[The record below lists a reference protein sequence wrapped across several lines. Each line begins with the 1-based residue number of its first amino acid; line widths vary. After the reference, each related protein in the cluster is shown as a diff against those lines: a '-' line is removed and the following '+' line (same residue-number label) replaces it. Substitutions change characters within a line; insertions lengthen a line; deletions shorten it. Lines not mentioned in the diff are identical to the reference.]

1 MSASEPSIAP
11 YTVAAIQFD
20 PAFGEKEKNISNLL
34 RLTEEAARH
43 GARLIVHPELATTG
57 YCWLSR
63 EEVAP
68 YVEPVP
74 VPTTDRFQQL
84 AAQYDCYIATSFPE
98 VDPATNVYYNCMA
111 LIGPTGLIG
120 VYRKIHSYISEP
132 RWARDGD
139 LGFPVW
145 DTPLGRL
152 AGIICMDAEFF
163 EAARIPALRGADV
176 LLFPTDWMEEKCP
189 SNRWMARAFENGVYF
204 IAANRCGLERG
215 VQFSGGSCVL
225 DPDGAIQA
233 YLDNGEGIVY
243 GEVDVARARD
253 KRWGPLLKDG
263 SGEPRLEPVGDRIA
277 DRRPAEYLTLVN
289 NTYLWEPLKFHG
301 LYDMG
306 ELPPGQLS
314 CVGIMQTDL
323 SAFSSPVATPL
334 VGVPS
339 SLRVYQGNED
349 GTPTRGVATLETLL
363 GMVRTTLRD
372 YDSARPD
379 VLVLP
384 ELILPGPLPGS
395 HADAIAAMQSGAIEI
410 PGPETGAL
418 VALATE
424 FQISLALGVAER
436 ALENGGQLPAYYN
449 TVVLIDPE
457 GIYGKYRKLHL
468 TASDRLWASP
478 GNLGLPT
485 FDTPAGR
492 IGLAT
497 GYDILFPE
505 TLRVLAGKGA
515 DLVCAPAYLNFPD
528 PVSLGPSSIK
538 YAITVAP
545 EEYDAT
551 HSLIWR
557 LRAAEHHVYLAL
569 ANWSGASDTLRANG
583 YSGIFSPST
592 ASYPWGEV
600 IAEDE
605 PDAAYPTLPALTMMT
620 IDTREQRTGRRL
632 TTPMRF
638 APGEVAGSLTGE
650 LAYDIRETIPGN
662 VVRSKPLLRKRVPF
676 WYLDLVRIR

>member
-1 MSASEPSIAP
+1 MSAPEPSIAP
-11 YTVAAIQFD
+11 YKVAAIQFD
-20 PAFGEKEKNISNLL
+20 PVLGEKDTNISHLL
-34 RLTEEAARH
+34 RLTEEAAQH
-43 GARLIVHPELATTG
+43 GARLIVHPEMANTG
-57 YCWLSR
+57 YCWVSR

-74 VPTTDRFQQL
+74 GPTTDRFAQL
-84 AAQYDCYIATSFPE
+84 AAQYDCYIATSLPE

-111 LIGPTGLIG
+111 LIGPSGLIG

-152 AGIICMDAEFF
+152 AGVICMDAEFF
-163 EAARIPALRGADV
+163 EATRIPALLGADV
-176 LLFPTDWMEEKCP
+176 LLFSTNWLEEKCP
-189 SNRWMARAFENGVYF
+189 SNRWMARAFENGAYF
-204 IAANRCGLERG
+204 IGANRCGLERT

-253 KRWGPLLKDG
+253 KRWGPLVKDG
-263 SGEPRLEPVGDRIA
+263 DGVSRLEPVGNRIA

-289 NTYLWEPLKFHG
+289 NTYLWEPLMFHG
-301 LYDMG
+301 LYEMG

-314 CVGIMQTDL
+314 CVGIVQSEL
-323 SAFSSPVATPL
+323 SAFKGGAAGSPL
-334 VGVPS
+334 DMLMGM
-339 SLRVYQGNED
+339 LR
-349 GTPTRGVATLETLL
+349 A
-363 GMVRTTLRD
+363 TLRD

-384 ELILPGPLPGS
+384 ELVLPGPLP
-395 HADAIAAMQSGAIEI
+395 ANRPPAEAIAAMQAGAIEV
-410 PGPETGAL
+410 PGPETAAL

-424 FQISLALGVAER
+424 FQISLVLGVAER
-436 ALENGGQLPAYYN
+436 AVEDGKQLPRYYN
-449 TVVLIDPE
+449 AVLLIDPE
-457 GIYGKYRKLHL
+457 GVYGKYRKLHL

-485 FDTPAGR
+485 FDMPAGR
-492 IGLAT
+492 VGLAT
-497 GYDILFPE
+497 GYDVLFPE

-515 DLVCAPAYLNFPD
+515 DLVCAPAYLAFPE
-528 PVSLGPSSIK
+528 PVGLGPSSIK
-538 YAITVAP
+538 YTITVAP

-569 ANWSGASDTLRANG
+569 ANWSGAIEGLRANG
-583 YSGIFSPST
+583 YSGVFSPST
-592 ASYPWGEV
+592 SRYPWAEV

-605 PDAAYPTLPALTMMT
+605 PDAAYPAPPALAVMT
-620 IDTREQRTGRRL
+620 IDTREQRTGRRS
-632 TTPMRF
+632 TMPMHF

-650 LAYDIRETIPGN
+650 LAYNVRETIPGN

-676 WYLDLVRIR
+676 WYLDLIRIR

>member
-1 MSASEPSIAP
+1 MSVPEPSIAP
-11 YTVAAIQFD
+11 YKVAAIQFD
-20 PAFGEKEKNISNLL
+20 PVLGEVNNNITRLL

-74 VPTTDRFQQL
+74 GPTTNRFAQL
-84 AAQYDCYIATSFPE
+84 AAQYDCYIATSLPE
-98 VDPATNVYYNCMA
+98 VDPSTNVYYNCMA
-111 LIGPTGLIG
+111 LISPAGLIG
-120 VYRKIHSYISEP
+120 VYRKVHSYISEP

-152 AGIICMDAEFF
+152 SGIICMDADYF
-163 EAARIPALRGADV
+163 EAARIPSLRGADV
-176 LLFPTDWMEEKCP
+176 LLFPTNWLEEKCP
-189 SNRWMARAFENGVYF
+189 SSRWMARAFENGVYF
-204 IAANRCGLERG
+204 IAANRCGLERT

-243 GEVDVARARD
+243 GEVDVAHARD
-253 KRWGPLLKDG
+253 KHWGPLVKDSNG
-263 SGEPRLEPVGDRIA
+263 TTQVKAVGDRLA

-289 NTYLWEPLKFHG
+289 NTYLWEPLMFHG
-301 LYDMG
+301 LYEMG

-314 CVGIMQTDL
+314 CAGIIQSDL
-323 SAFSSPVATPL
+323 VAFKQYRHGTPL
-334 VGVPS
+334 EM
-339 SLRVYQGNED
+339 L
-349 GTPTRGVATLETLL
+349 T
-363 GMVRTTLRD
+363 GMVRATLRD
-372 YDSARPD
+372 HDFARPD

-384 ELILPGPLPGS
+384 ELILPGPLLSPLS
-395 HADAIAAMQSGAIEI
+395 ADQPSTEAIDALQAGAIEI

-418 VALATE
+418 VELATE
-424 FQISLALGVAER
+424 FQISLVLGVAER
-436 ALENGGQLPAYYN
+436 AFEDGVNTGGTDAMNRVPTYYN
-449 TVVLIDPE
+449 TVLLIDPE
-457 GIYGKYRKLHL
+457 GVYGKYRKLHL

-478 GNLGLPT
+478 GNLGLPV
-485 FDTPAGR
+485 FDMPAGR
-492 IGLAT
+492 VGLAT
-497 GYDILFPE
+497 GYDVLFPE

-515 DLVCAPAYLNFPD
+515 DLVCAPTYLDFPD
-528 PVSLGPSSIK
+528 PIGLDPSSIT
-538 YAITVAP
+538 YSFPVAP

-557 LRAAEHHVYLAL
+557 LRAAEHQVYLAL
-569 ANWSGASDTLRANG
+569 ANWSGESEGLRANG

-592 ASYPWGEV
+592 TRYPWTEV
-600 IAEDE
+600 IAENE
-605 PDAAYPTLPALTMMT
+605 PDVPSPALPALAMMT
-620 IDTREQRTGRRL
+620 IDTREQRTGRRS
-632 TTPMRF
+632 TVPISF

-650 LAYDIRETIPGN
+650 LAYNIRETIPGN
-662 VVRSKPLLRKRVPF
+662 VVRAKPLLRKRVPF
-676 WYLDLVRIR
+676 WYLDLVKKNALRSS

>member
-1 MSASEPSIAP
+1 MSVPEPSIAP
-11 YTVAAIQFD
+11 YKVAAIQFD
-20 PAFGEKEKNISNLL
+20 PVLGEKDNNISRLL
-34 RLTEEAARH
+34 HLTKEAAQH

-74 VPTTDRFQQL
+74 GPTTDRFAQL
-84 AAQYDCYIATSFPE
+84 AAQYDCYIATSLPE

-111 LIGPTGLIG
+111 LIGPAGLIG

-152 AGIICMDAEFF
+152 AGIICMDADFF
-163 EAARIPALRGADV
+163 EAARIPALHGADV
-176 LLFPTDWMEEKCP
+176 LLFPTNWLEEKCP
-189 SNRWMARAFENGVYF
+189 GKSWMARAFENGVYF
-204 IAANRCGLERG
+204 IAANRCGLERT

-253 KRWGPLLKDG
+253 KRWGSLVKDN
-263 SGEPRLEPVGDRIA
+263 SGTARLEAVGDRLA

-289 NTYLWEPLKFHG
+289 NTYLWEPLMFHG
-301 LYDMG
+301 LYEMG
-306 ELPPGQLS
+306 ALPPGQLS
-314 CVGIMQTDL
+314 CVGIIQHDL
-323 SAFSSPVATPL
+323 AAFKQYAHGSPLEMLT
-334 VGVPS
+334 
-339 SLRVYQGNED
+339 
-349 GTPTRGVATLETLL
+349 GT
-363 GMVRTTLRD
+363 VRAILRD
-372 YDSARPD
+372 LDYARPD

-384 ELILPGPLPGS
+384 ELVLPGPLPAGQPPTE
-395 HADAIAAMQSGAIEI
+395 AIASLQAGAIEI
-410 PGPETGAL
+410 PGPETAAL

-424 FQISLALGVAER
+424 FQISLVLGVAER
-436 ALENGGQLPAYYN
+436 AFENGDQLPTYYN
-449 TVVLIDPE
+449 TVLLIDPE
-457 GIYGKYRKLHL
+457 GVYGKYRKLHL

-478 GNLGLPT
+478 GNLGLPV
-485 FDTPAGR
+485 FDMPAGR
-492 IGLAT
+492 VGLAT
-497 GYDILFPE
+497 GYDALFPE

-515 DLVCAPAYLNFPD
+515 DLVCAPAYLDFPE
-528 PVSLGPSSIK
+528 PVGLGPSSIT
-538 YAITVAP
+538 YSITVAP

-569 ANWSGASDTLRANG
+569 ANWNGASEGLRANG

-592 ASYPWGEV
+592 ARYPWAEV
-600 IAEDE
+600 ITENE
-605 PDAAYPTLPALTMMT
+605 PDAASPALPALAMMT
-620 IDTREQRTGRRL
+620 IDTREQRTGRRS
-632 TTPMRF
+632 TAPISF

-650 LAYDIRETIPGN
+650 LAYNIRETIPGN
-662 VVRSKPLLRKRVPF
+662 VVRGKPLLRKRVPF
-676 WYLDLVRIR
+676 WYLDLVT